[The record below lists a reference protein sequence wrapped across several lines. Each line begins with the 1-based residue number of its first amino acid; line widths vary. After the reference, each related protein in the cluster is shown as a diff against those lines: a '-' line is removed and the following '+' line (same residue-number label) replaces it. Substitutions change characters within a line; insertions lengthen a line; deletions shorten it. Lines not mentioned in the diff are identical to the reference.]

1 MTHAWPAHQLGQ
13 AVGELA
19 RAAGLSEIAAGKGDD
34 IQEAAAAVG
43 LEAEE
48 VFSTYA
54 GFQADLRFLG
64 PAILRVA
71 DSEFLAILKSS
82 GREIRLVT
90 PLGIRSLP
98 IRQIRDTVCGPWEAP
113 QEAAI
118 EGLLA
123 RVNTPVARRKKVR
136 AFLLRERLGN
146 TRIRGLWLLR
156 LAPDAP
162 FRRQLRV
169 ARVPRQ
175 IAGLAAL
182 HAVQYSLWIVSW
194 WILGAAALAGHLERG
209 WFLAWCLLLATLI
222 PCRLWITW
230 LQGTSAIIAGGVL
243 KQRLFFGA
251 LHLHPDAIRHQGVGQ
266 LLSRVIESEAVESLA
281 LGGGFQALLA
291 LVELLLAGVVL
302 SLGGSGAVLVPG
314 LISIL
319 VVLSALGWLWLR
331 RYQAWTEKRLA
342 MTHNLVENMIG
353 HRTRLAQQPAEQWHT
368 EEDETLAEY
377 AAQSTKLD
385 RVMTWLVGMP
395 RVWLVLALALMSGPA
410 SARAV
415 TLGGALLA
423 FRALRRLTISLSQLL
438 AAYVAAG
445 RVAPLFRS
453 RPEPKLQ
460 PSAGGLLVDAQ
471 SIAFRYPGRA
481 GAVLEDCSL
490 QIAPGDRI
498 VLEGPSGGGKSTLAS
513 LFTGLRAAG
522 GGSLQ
527 VGAIAAA
534 PQFHD
539 NHVLTETFAFNALM
553 ARNRIPEPAEIAEAE
568 ALCRELGLGQL
579 LERMPAGMLQL
590 VGESGWQLSHGERS
604 RLYIARALLQRA
616 DLLLLDE
623 SFAALDPENLN
634 LVLECVLRHAPSVLV
649 IAHR

>member
-19 RAAGLSEIAAGKGDD
+19 RAAGLSEISAANGDG
-34 IQEAAAAVG
+34 IEEAAAALG

-54 GFQADLRFLG
+54 DFETDLRFLG
-64 PAILRVA
+64 PALLRVG
-71 DSEFLAILKSS
+71 DSGFLAILKSS
-82 GREIRLVT
+82 GRKIRLVT
-90 PLGIRSLP
+90 PAGIRSLP
-98 IRQIRDTVCGPWEAP
+98 IQHIRDAVCGPWEAP
-113 QEAAI
+113 EEPAI
-118 EGLLA
+118 EALLD
-123 RVNTPVARRKKVR
+123 RVKTPTARRKKVR
-136 AFLLRERLGN
+136 AFLLREHLGS

-156 LAPDAP
+156 LTPDAP

-169 ARVPRQ
+169 ARVQQRVL
-175 IAGLAAL
+175 GLAAL

-194 WILGAAALAGHLERG
+194 WILGAAALSGHLERG

-266 LLSRVIESEAVESLA
+266 LLGRVIESEAVESLA

-291 LVELLLAGVVL
+291 LVEILLSAVVL

-314 LISIL
+314 LMLIL
-319 VVLSALGWLWLR
+319 FVLAVLGWLWLR
-331 RYQAWTEKRLA
+331 RYGAWTETRLA
-342 MTHNLVENMIG
+342 MTHDLVENMIG
-353 HRTRLAQQPAEQWHT
+353 HRTRLAQQPPEQWHT
-368 EEDETLAEY
+368 EEDETLAGY
-377 AAQSTKLD
+377 AAQSRRLD
-385 RVMTWLVGMP
+385 RVMTWLVEMP
-395 RVWLVLALALMSGPA
+395 RVWLVLALASMSGSG

-423 FRALRRLTISLSQLL
+423 FRALRRLTISLSQVL

-453 RPEPKLQ
+453 RPEPRLR
-460 PSAGGLLVDAQ
+460 PSTGGLLVDARA
-471 SIAFRYPGRA
+471 IAFRYPGRA
-481 GAVLEDCSL
+481 EAVLEDCSL
-490 QIAPGDRI
+490 QIAPRERI

-513 LFTGLRAAG
+513 LLTGLRAAG
-522 GGSLQ
+522 SGSLQ